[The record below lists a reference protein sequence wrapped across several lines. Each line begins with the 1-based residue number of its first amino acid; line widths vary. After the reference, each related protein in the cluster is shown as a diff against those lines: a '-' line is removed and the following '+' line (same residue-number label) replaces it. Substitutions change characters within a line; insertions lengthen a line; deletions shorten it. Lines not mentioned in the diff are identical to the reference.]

1 MCLKYTL
8 HSFPSLGTE
17 NKKQIQAWRSEAV
30 SCDLQ
35 TFSPWSLENLICGS
49 FPTCPQPLWC
59 FISAM
64 SRTQQSFSIPNQPVT
79 TSVRNYRRKTT
90 EPSLFISF
98 FKGKRTSCLDLPVAH
113 FPNHVKENVTEQ
125 VLIFFP
131 DLAGV
136 RAKSWEHPGNSPAF
150 NEQTKQTVACRWGK
164 VLGTCV
170 EAQEKAAYFDKLC
183 LVLPWEL
190 SFLNNLSP

>member
-1 MCLKYTL
+1 MQVL
-8 HSFPSLGTE
+8 FQ
-17 NKKQIQAWRSEAV
+17 N
-30 SCDLQ
+30 CDLQ
-35 TFSPWSLENLICGS
+35 TFSPWSLENLICRS
-49 FPTCPQPLWC
+49 FPTCPQALWC
-59 FISAM
+59 FISACWEH
-64 SRTQQSFSIPNQPVT
+64 SHRLVYQTSLSQPQWGT
-79 TSVRNYRRKTT
+79 TERKTT

-98 FKGKRTSCLDLPVAH
+98 FKGKRASCLDLPVSH
-113 FPNHVKENVTEQ
+113 LWNHVKENVTEQ

-136 RAKSWEHPGNSPAF
+136 RAKSWEHPGNSLGF
-150 NEQTKQTVACRWGK
+150 NEQTKQTVACRQGK

-183 LVLPWEL
+183 PVLPLEL

>member
-49 FPTCPQPLWC
+49 FPTCPQPVWC

-113 FPNHVKENVTEQ
+113 FRNHVKENVTEQ
-125 VLIFFP
+125 VLIFFSRSGWCQSKELGASRQQSGFQRTNQADSSLQTRKSARHMRWSTRESCLFWQITP
-131 DLAGV
+131 GSPI
-136 RAKSWEHPGNSPAF
+136 RAFFP
-150 NEQTKQTVACRWGK
+150 Q
-164 VLGTCV
+164 
-170 EAQEKAAYFDKLC
+170 
-183 LVLPWEL
+183 
-190 SFLNNLSP
+190 

>member
-1 MCLKYTL
+1 MFIAWNQLNWPQLQLYPNNRQWQEANESSKSGQASDMCLKYTL

-49 FPTCPQPLWC
+49 FPTCPQPVWC

-113 FPNHVKENVTEQ
+113 FRNHVKENVTEQ
-125 VLIFFP
+125 VLIFFS
-131 DLAGV
+131 
-136 RAKSWEHPGNSPAF
+136 RSPF
-150 NEQTKQTVACRWGK
+150 KM
-164 VLGTCV
+164 
-170 EAQEKAAYFDKLC
+170 
-183 LVLPWEL
+183 
-190 SFLNNLSP
+190 